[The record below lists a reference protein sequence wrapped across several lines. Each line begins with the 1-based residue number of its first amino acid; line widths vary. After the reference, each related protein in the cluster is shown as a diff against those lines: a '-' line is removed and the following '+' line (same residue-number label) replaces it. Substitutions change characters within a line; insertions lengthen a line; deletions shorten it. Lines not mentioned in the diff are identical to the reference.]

1 MSLTFLEA
9 CKQYNNKSKQTDDDA
24 DGMRK
29 QKSQFVLKE
38 AIEAAFI
45 KMQKDKK
52 EDPEKKIPP
61 KFEAFVKS
69 DGYRELLESMLDY
82 NRELFRLENKQ

>member
-1 MSLTFLEA
+1 
-9 CKQYNNKSKQTDDDA
+9 
-24 DGMRK
+24 MRK
-29 QKSQFVLKE
+29 QKNQFVLSE

-61 KFEAFVKS
+61 KFESFVKS
-69 DGYRELLESMLDY
+69 KGYKELLESMLDY